1 MLNLLKN
8 PQNTA
13 RIADAVH
20 AAELV
25 ALSFSTKPHVHPSDE
40 LSGIADLARLLR
52 SDVFRDRSAKGN
64 NEPVILVP
72 PAFLPDKTM
81 SVMRNWL
88 LRMGYSASFSGM
100 GRNNIGSKLLL
111 QKLEGTIDRVYS
123 ESGARKVTL
132 IGHSLGAALAIVAAN
147 RHAGKVEQVIG
158 LAPVSNG
165 TIGMAPIMLIPVVFS
180 EIANAVHH
188 SSSIWEDIDALREL
202 DGQMMMPYF
211 SIFPNRDGV
220 ISRDTSVRH
229 GTNCHNIKVEG
240 SHGGMIFN
248 PKAYRI
254 ILGLLRDGSADAV

>member
-8 PQNTA
+8 PHNTA
-13 RIADAVH
+13 RMADAVH

-25 ALSFSTKPHVHPSDE
+25 AISFSTKPYVHPSDE
-40 LSGIADLARLLR
+40 LSGIAELARLLR
-52 SDVFRDRSAKGN
+52 SDVFHDRSAKGN
-64 NEPVILVP
+64 YEPVVLVP
-72 PAFLPDKTM
+72 PAFLPDKAM

-147 RHAGKVEQVIG
+147 RHPGQVEQVIG

-165 TIGMAPIMLIPVVFS
+165 TIGMAPIMLIPVALS
-180 EIANAVHH
+180 EMANAMHH
-188 SSSIWEDIDALREL
+188 SSNLWKDMGALREL
-202 DGQMMMPYF
+202 DGQMRVPYF
-211 SIFPNRDGV
+211 SIFPSRDGI

-229 GTNCHNIKVEG
+229 GPNCHNIEVKG
-240 SHGGMIFN
+240 THGGMIFN
-248 PKAYRI
+248 PKAYEI
-254 ILGLLRDGSADAV
+254 ILGLLRGGSANAL